1 MRYSDMMAD
10 FQEMGMLNRQATE
23 KLGLIAVIL
32 PLATGTE
39 NRRRRKSPL
48 PRVAGYFSPAP

>member
-1 MRYSDMMAD
+1 MMAD